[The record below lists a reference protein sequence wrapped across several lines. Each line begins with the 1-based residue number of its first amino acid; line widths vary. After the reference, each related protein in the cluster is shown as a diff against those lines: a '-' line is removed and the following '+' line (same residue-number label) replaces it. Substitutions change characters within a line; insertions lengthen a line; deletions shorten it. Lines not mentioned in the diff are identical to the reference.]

1 MTNEN
6 PRLLKALQQK
16 ERAEK
21 TIKKIKAQQNAESR
35 KLDTRRKILL
45 GVMLEKMLIDGCVTS
60 VMFGDYLEKSMKTEC
75 DRSILNNY
83 LDSLIES

>member
-21 TIKKIKAQQNAESR
+21 TIKKIKAQENAESR

-45 GVMLEKMLIDGCVTS
+45 GVMLEKMLIDGCVTPA
-60 VMFGDYLEKSMKTEC
+60 VFGDYLEKFMKNER
-75 DRSILNNY
+75 DHKVFDGY
-83 LDSLIES
+83 LDGLKHD